1 MKSVSTLKKINNYII
16 RNFDQLMINQLEKD
30 HIRGDLL
37 FGKNI
42 GWGLVLD
49 ERITIYSSPRAMK
62 VYLHKRGMDGKVQ
75 SHGFFIN
82 IRIAQ
87 ENDNKLSKLISN
99 LKMI

>member
-1 MKSVSTLKKINNYII
+1 MN
-16 RNFDQLMINQLEKD
+16 
-30 HIRGDLL
+30 
-37 FGKNI
+37 
-42 GWGLVLD
+42 
-49 ERITIYSSPRAMK
+49 
-62 VYLHKRGMDGKVQ
+62 VYLHKRGKEKKVK